1 MTDAAG
7 APDLLD
13 RRLVL
18 VTGKGGVG
26 KSSVSAALAVAAE
39 RRGKR
44 VLLVELGA
52 RPVMGELLNG
62 SVPTHKPTCIATERH
77 PRLWV
82 AHLDPRRALQEYLV
96 ESIGVRSL
104 ARLATEN
111 RVLAR
116 LWQAAPSV
124 DEMSI
129 LTALE
134 RFEHERD
141 GSMFR
146 YDLIVVDM
154 PATGHAKTMLGV
166 PSGALAMI
174 RVGSMADRARQ
185 VDELLRNREKTAVVI
200 VTLPEELPIN
210 ESVELA
216 QALDDELDL
225 DTAAVVVNAVLPR
238 IYDENERLLISKLAD
253 ILEDAA
259 GRKLLEAA
267 THTSARQEAQHSRI
281 AGLHERLDTD
291 FIEIPFD
298 GSHGAGLVEHMAAS
312 LEAEPS

>member
-1 MTDAAG
+1 MNEPTA
-7 APDLLD
+7 APDLLE

-39 RRGKR
+39 KRGKR

-52 RPVMGELLNG
+52 RPVMGELLG
-62 SVPTHKPTCIATERH
+62 GTTPKHKPAAIASERH
-77 PRLWV
+77 PQLFV
-82 AHLDPRRALQEYLV
+82 CHLDPRRALQEYLV
-96 ESIGVRSL
+96 EAIKVRSL

-134 RFEHERD
+134 RHEKSRD
-141 GSMFR
+141 DNGPL
-146 YDLIVVDM
+146 YDLIIVDM
-154 PATGHAKTMLGV
+154 PATGHAKTMLAV

-185 VDELLRNREKTAVVI
+185 VDILLRDSEKTAVVI

-216 QALDDELDL
+216 HALEEELDL

-238 IYDENERLLISKLAD
+238 IYDEHERTLIAQLAES
-253 ILEDAA
+253 LEDSA

-267 THTSARQEAQHSRI
+267 THTSARQEAEAARI
-281 AGLHERLDTD
+281 EKLHDRLDPKR
-291 FIEIPFD
+291 I
-298 GSHGAGLVEHMAAS
+298 GK
-312 LEAEPS
+312 PSC